1 MKTEFNIKYIE
12 NNLVFNNDNECFAY
26 YELIPFN
33 YSFLSPDEKLVIHDK
48 FRQLISGNK
57 DGKIHALQIACSENI
72 KDIQERSVEKCS
84 HKKNRR
90 SNRYP
95 YIYDRKISDRLQ
107 VFYRI

>member
-1 MKTEFNIKYIE
+1 MKNGFNIKYIE

-57 DGKIHALQIACSENI
+57 DGKIHALQIACSEHI
-72 KDIQERSVEKCS
+72 KDIQK
-84 HKKNRR
+84 
-90 SNRYP
+90 
-95 YIYDRKISDRLQ
+95 YDLFLPKSCWH
-107 VFYRI
+107 VFHFSRFQP